1 MNRDEIF
8 EKIKECVQDVLA
20 IDDDEEDLIQPDASL
35 TDDLG
40 AESIDFV
47 EIIHLLSGTFDI
59 EIERNEAY
67 PDRDFFTEEAYVTE
81 DYTITEAGAEQ
92 LIARWPHL
100 NKEKAQDYEALMVY
114 LRSISML
121 IDFLVYRLNKQEV

>member
-8 EKIKECVQDVLA
+8 AKIKECVQDVLA
-20 IDDDEEDLIQPDASL
+20 IDDDETDLIQPDASL

-59 EIERNEAY
+59 EVERNEAY
-67 PDRDFFTEEAYVTE
+67 PDRDFLRDEENVSVDGQLTDKGTES
-81 DYTITEAGAEQ
+81 
-92 LIARWPHL
+92 LIRQWPHL
-100 NKEKAQDYEALMVY
+100 NKEKTKDFEELLEY
-114 LRSISML
+114 LRSITLL
-121 IDFLVYRLNKQEV
+121 IDFLDYRLTQ